1 MRQASFPSL
10 LLHCDS
16 SLQNGGIVNTS
27 MNGKKSLY
35 YNWMDP
41 VAWMQTCRGLAYTGR
56 ARQHFQNKIKIFE
69 CLSFDK
75 SLVEILNFI
84 GKSSTDILH
93 LL

>member
-16 SLQNGGIVNTS
+16 SLQNEGIVNTS

-35 YNWMDP
+35 YDWLDP
-41 VAWMQTCRGLAYTGR
+41 VAWMQTCRCLAHTES
-56 ARQHFQNKIKIFE
+56 ARQHFQNQIKFFE
-69 CLSFDK
+69 CLSFDEPV
-75 SLVEILNFI
+75 VEIWNFI
-84 GKSSTDILH
+84 GKSSTDILP